1 VKENVTL
8 VLRHSHV
15 LLVLLDIKQMGSED
29 AQLVI
34 PDITPQQ
41 MVLLVPTAPVANTQI
56 QPQALVQ
63 AAVVAVPLALQL
75 HPVVSAALD
84 MAIYLDYALDVMREL
99 IQQAEPIPVKL
110 VAQEHILL

>member
-1 VKENVTL
+1 

-15 LLVLLDIKQMGSED
+15 LLVQLDIKQMEMED
-29 AQLVI
+29 AHLVML
-34 PDITPQQ
+34 DITPQQ

-75 HPVVSAALD
+75 HCVVSAALD
-84 MAIYLDYALDVMREL
+84 MAIRLDYALDVMREL

-110 VAQEHILL
+110 VAQAHILL